1 MNTSISRRQFLKAS
15 GLAAAGA
22 CAAGLLTGCG
32 GSSSGSASG
41 AASSGSGSSY
51 TILYDSQ
58 PATLN
63 YLTTGTDLEMVVGAN
78 CVDTLV
84 EYDNKGVMREG
95 LATSWDWDINTL
107 TWTFHLREE
116 NWVDCNG
123 EVVAPVTAQDFV
135 DALKYVLTPDYAASN
150 VGLVTAY
157 IAGADDYYSYHVY
170 LNNANTGVVDDDGTT
185 YTVDGSGVVT
195 VTAPDSDPATY
206 APVDFDA
213 VGVTA
218 VDDHTLTYTLTYDFP
233 GFLSLLCYLPY
244 EPAYGPLLEETG
256 DQFATSAETT
266 GTDLEMVVGANCVD
280 TLVEY
285 DNKGVMREGLATS
298 WDWDINT
305 LTWTF
310 HLREENWVDC
320 NGEVV
325 APVTAQDFVDAL
337 KYVLTPDYAAS
348 NVGLVTAYIAGAD
361 DYYSYHVYLNNANTG
376 VVDDD
381 GTTYTVDGSGVVT
394 VTAPDS
400 DPATYAPVDFDAV
413 GVTAVDDHT
422 LTYTLTYDFPGFLSL
437 LCYLPYEPAYGP
449 LLEET
454 GDQFA
459 TSAETTYSCGAFYLA
474 AYESLETWVMK
485 KNPENYDA
493 DNVFIDTIS
502 RIYNAEAS
510 VNGPE
515 MIKRGEIDEATI
527 GSDILDSWLSDD
539 TTKDMVSMDRPNTNY
554 TYFYMFNFMPFS
566 HEFSNWSVEGM
577 DAEYEPENWA
587 KAINNTNFRKSFL
600 YGINNSVTLAVK
612 APEGYDNYKLN
623 TITPPSF
630 CANADGVDYLKCGD
644 LANITEFFDEAKA
657 KEYRDAAIPEL
668 TAAGVTFP
676 IKVQM
681 PYNPSSTDW
690 DKQCQ
695 VFKQQLEGVLNDGF
709 DFIDII
715 ITAGPSDS
723 FLSSVRRNGKFA
735 FLQCNWG
742 ADYSD
747 PQTETDPFYQAE
759 GARGSRY
766 AFLRTG
772 VEDGFITGDTADA
785 VMNYMKAI
793 EEAVKITD
801 DINAR
806 YDAFA
811 NAEASLINNALVVPL
826 GMSIP
831 AYIATRLNYWEG
843 QYASTGFSNK
853 RLKGIHVLDH
863 YISMSEYEANR
874 DAR

>member
-95 LATSWDWDINTL
+95 LATSWDWDADTL
-107 TWTFHLREE
+107 TWTFHLRDE

-150 VGLVTAY
+150 VGLVTGY

-170 LNNANTGVVDDDGTT
+170 LNNANTGVVDEDGTT
-185 YTVDGSGVVT
+185 YTVDADGVVT
-195 VTAPDSDPATY
+195 VAAPNADPATY
-206 APVDFDA
+206 APVDFES

-218 VDDHTLTYTLTYDFP
+218 VD
-233 GFLSLLCYLPY
+233 
-244 EPAYGPLLEETG
+244 E
-256 DQFATSAETT
+256 
-266 GTDLEMVVGANCVD
+266 
-280 TLVEY
+280 
-285 DNKGVMREGLATS
+285 
-298 WDWDINT
+298 
-305 LTWTF
+305 
-310 HLREENWVDC
+310 
-320 NGEVV
+320 
-325 APVTAQDFVDAL
+325 
-337 KYVLTPDYAAS
+337 
-348 NVGLVTAYIAGAD
+348 
-361 DYYSYHVYLNNANTG
+361 
-376 VVDDD
+376 
-381 GTTYTVDGSGVVT
+381 
-394 VTAPDS
+394 
-400 DPATYAPVDFDAV
+400 
-413 GVTAVDDHT
+413 HT

-493 DNVFIDTIS
+493 ANVFIDTIS

-527 GSDILDSWLSDD
+527 GSDILDSWLADD

-612 APEGYDNYKLN
+612 APEGYDNYKLS
-623 TITPPSF
+623 TITPPAS
-630 CANADGVDYLKCGD
+630 AP
-644 LANITEFFDEAKA
+644 T
-657 KEYRDAAIPEL
+657 L
-668 TAAGVTFP
+668 TAWT
-676 IKVQM
+676 
-681 PYNPSSTDW
+681 T
-690 DKQCQ
+690 
-695 VFKQQLEGVLNDGF
+695 
-709 DFIDII
+709 
-715 ITAGPSDS
+715 
-723 FLSSVRRNGKFA
+723 
-735 FLQCNWG
+735 
-742 ADYSD
+742 
-747 PQTETDPFYQAE
+747 
-759 GARGSRY
+759 
-766 AFLRTG
+766 
-772 VEDGFITGDTADA
+772 
-785 VMNYMKAI
+785 
-793 EEAVKITD
+793 
-801 DINAR
+801 
-806 YDAFA
+806 
-811 NAEASLINNALVVPL
+811 
-826 GMSIP
+826 
-831 AYIATRLNYWEG
+831 
-843 QYASTGFSNK
+843 
-853 RLKGIHVLDH
+853 
-863 YISMSEYEANR
+863 
-874 DAR
+874 

>member
-1 MNTSISRRQFLKAS
+1 MKKQLICICM
-15 GLAAAGA
+15 AALLSLS
-22 CAAGLLTGCG
+22 LLTGCG

-41 AASSGSGSSY
+41 AASSGSSY

-84 EYDNKGVMREG
+84 EYNNKGVMREG
-95 LATSWDWDINTL
+95 LATSWDWDADTL
-107 TWTFHLREE
+107 TWTFHLRDE

-150 VGLVTAY
+150 VGLVTGY

-170 LNNANTGVVDDDGTT
+170 LNNANTGVVDEDGTT
-185 YTVDGSGVVT
+185 YTVDADGVVT
-195 VTAPDSDPATY
+195 VAAPGADPATY
-206 APVDFDA
+206 APVDFES

-218 VDDHTLTYTLTYDFP
+218 VD
-233 GFLSLLCYLPY
+233 
-244 EPAYGPLLEETG
+244 E
-256 DQFATSAETT
+256 
-266 GTDLEMVVGANCVD
+266 
-280 TLVEY
+280 
-285 DNKGVMREGLATS
+285 
-298 WDWDINT
+298 
-305 LTWTF
+305 
-310 HLREENWVDC
+310 
-320 NGEVV
+320 
-325 APVTAQDFVDAL
+325 
-337 KYVLTPDYAAS
+337 
-348 NVGLVTAYIAGAD
+348 
-361 DYYSYHVYLNNANTG
+361 
-376 VVDDD
+376 
-381 GTTYTVDGSGVVT
+381 
-394 VTAPDS
+394 
-400 DPATYAPVDFDAV
+400 
-413 GVTAVDDHT
+413 HT

-527 GSDILDSWLSDD
+527 GSDILDSWLADD

-657 KEYRDAAIPEL
+657 KEYRDAAIEEL
-668 TAAGVTFP
+668 TAQGVTFP
-676 IKVQM
+676 IKVQL

-695 VFKQQLEGVLNDGF
+695 VLKQQLEGVLNDGF
-709 DFIDII
+709 DFINIV

-793 EEAVKITD
+793 EAAVEITD

-811 NAEASLINNALVVPL
+811 NAEASLINNALVVPM

-831 AYIATRLNYWEG
+831 PYIATRLNYWEG

-863 YISMSEYEANR
+863 YVSMSEYEANR

>member
-95 LATSWDWDINTL
+95 LATSWDWDADTL

-116 NWVDCNG
+116 NWVDNNG

-135 DALKYVLTPDYAASN
+135 DALKYVLTPDYASSN

-157 IAGADDYYSYHVY
+157 IAGADDYYNYYVY

-185 YTVDGSGVVT
+185 YTADASGLVT
-195 VTAPDSDPATY
+195 VTAPDGTASTY
-206 APVDFDA
+206 EPLDFDT

-244 EPAYGPLLEETG
+244 EPAYGPLLDEMG
-256 DQFATSAETT
+256 DQYATSAET
-266 GTDLEMVVGANCVD
+266 M
-280 TLVEY
+280 
-285 DNKGVMREGLATS
+285 
-298 WDWDINT
+298 
-305 LTWTF
+305 
-310 HLREENWVDC
+310 
-320 NGEVV
+320 
-325 APVTAQDFVDAL
+325 
-337 KYVLTPDYAAS
+337 
-348 NVGLVTAYIAGAD
+348 
-361 DYYSYHVYLNNANTG
+361 
-376 VVDDD
+376 
-381 GTTYTVDGSGVVT
+381 
-394 VTAPDS
+394 
-400 DPATYAPVDFDAV
+400 
-413 GVTAVDDHT
+413 
-422 LTYTLTYDFPGFLSL
+422 
-437 LCYLPYEPAYGP
+437 
-449 LLEET
+449 
-454 GDQFA
+454 
-459 TSAETTYSCGAFYLA
+459 YSCGAFYLA
-474 AYESLETWVMK
+474 DYESLETWVMK

-493 DNVFIDTIS
+493 DNVFIETIS
-502 RIYNAEAS
+502 RIYNAEAA

-539 TTKDMVSMDRPNTNY
+539 TTKSMVSMDRPNTNY
-554 TYFYMFNFMPFS
+554 TYFYMFNFMPYA
-566 HEFSNWSVEGM
+566 HEFSNWSVEGV
-577 DAEYEPENWA
+577 DAEYEPDNWA
-587 KAINNTNFRKSFL
+587 KAINNTNFRKAFL
-600 YGINNSVTLAVK
+600 YGINNAVTLAVS
-612 APEGYDNYKLN
+612 APEGYDGYKLN
-623 TITPPSF
+623 TITPPNF
-630 CANADGVDYLKCGD
+630 CATTAGVDYTQCGD

-657 KEYRDAAIPEL
+657 KEFRDAAIEEL
-668 TAAGVTFP
+668 TAAGATFP
-676 IKVQM
+676 IKVQL

-811 NAEASLINNALVVPL
+811 NAEASLINNALVVPM